1 MPSKNVF
8 NLSKARVSCIDVL
21 HEDCF
26 NNPMRRRQILPFA
39 VSLLAASPAFA
50 WPDQPVRLVVPFTPG
65 TGPDIIA
72 RFVAERLS
80 ARFGQPVVVENVAG
94 ASGNIG
100 SQQVARAKPDG
111 HTLMS
116 SVNTL
121 VMNASLYKNLPYD
134 PVADFAPLGL
144 TAWGSLVLVAHP
156 SQKPNTLGELVA
168 AAKAAPKTLTYGSP
182 GVGTPHHLSMALV
195 ETASGIE
202 LVHVPY
208 KGTAGAV
215 QDLLGGQIGYMFL
228 PVHVSA
234 QHIRAGKLKAIAA
247 GSPLRLP
254 ALPDVPTLAESGL
267 KGVDVDMWYGL
278 FAPKGTPPDII
289 ERLNREVGAILTSP
303 EARTL
308 FETQVLTPVTSTP
321 AALADIVAR
330 DRLRWAEVVAKRGIQ
345 PE

>member
-1 MPSKNVF
+1 
-8 NLSKARVSCIDVL
+8 
-21 HEDCF
+21 
-26 NNPMRRRQILPFA
+26 MRRRQILPLA
-39 VSLLAASPAFA
+39 AGLLAAPWAAFA
-50 WPDQPVRLVVPFTPG
+50 WPDQPVKLIVPFTPG

-72 RFVAERLS
+72 RFVAERLKL
-80 ARFGQPVVVENVAG
+80 GQPVVVENVAG

-121 VMNASLYKNLPYD
+121 VMNASLYQNLSYD
-134 PVADFAPLGL
+134 PVADFVPLGL
-144 TAWGSLVLVAHP
+144 SAWGSLVLVAHP
-156 SQKPNTLGELVA
+156 GQPPKTLAELIA
-168 AAKAAPKTLTYGSP
+168 AAKASPKTLTYGSP

-195 ETASGIE
+195 ETAAGIE
-202 LVHVPY
+202 LLHVPY

-247 GSPLRLP
+247 GSPQRLP
-254 ALPDVPTLAESGL
+254 QLPDVPTLAESGL
-267 KGVDVDMWYGL
+267 AGVDVDMWYGF
-278 FAPKGTPPDII
+278 FAPKSTPPELV
-289 ERLNREVGAILTSP
+289 ERLNKEISAILSSP
-303 EARTL
+303 EAKAA
-308 FETQVLTPVTSTP
+308 FEAQGLMPATSTP
-321 AALADIVAR
+321 KALGEIVVR
-330 DRLRWAEVVAKRGIQ
+330 DKARWADVVAKRGIK

>member
-1 MPSKNVF
+1 MRESITG
-8 NLSKARVSCIDVL
+8 CIL
-21 HEDCF
+21 
-26 NNPMRRRQILPFA
+26 A
-39 VSLLAASPAFA
+39 AALLAIAGPALA
-50 WPDQPVRLVVPFTPG
+50 WPDQPIKLVVPFTPG

-80 ARFGQPVVVENVAG
+80 PKLGQPVVVENVTG

-121 VMNASLYKNLPYD
+121 VMNASLFKNLPYD

-144 TAWGSLVLVAHP
+144 AAWGSLVLVANP
-156 SQKPNTLGELVA
+156 AQKPNTLAELIA
-168 AAKAAPKTLTYGSP
+168 AARAAPKSLNYGSP

-195 ETASGIE
+195 ETTAGIE
-202 LVHVPY
+202 LTHVPY
-208 KGTAGAV
+208 RGTAGAV

-247 GSPLRLP
+247 GSPHRLP
-254 ALPDVPTLAESGL
+254 QLPEVPTLAQAGL
-267 KGVDVDMWYGL
+267 EGVDVDMWYAL
-278 FAPKGTPPDII
+278 FAPKGTPADIV
-289 ERLNREVGAILTSP
+289 ERLNKEIAAILDAL
-303 EARTL
+303 EAKTL
-308 FETQVLTPVTSTP
+308 FEAQGLVPMTSTP
-321 AALADIVAR
+321 AAMAEIVAR
-330 DRLRWAEVVAKRGIQ
+330 DRARWADVVAKRGIA

>member
-1 MPSKNVF
+1 
-8 NLSKARVSCIDVL
+8 
-21 HEDCF
+21 
-26 NNPMRRRQILPFA
+26 MRRR
-39 VSLLAASPAFA
+39 SLLSFAAGLLIAPSDFA
-50 WPDQPVRLVVPFTPG
+50 WPDQPVKLVVPFTPG

-72 RFVAERLS
+72 RFLAERLTPGL
-80 ARFGQPVVVENVAG
+80 GQPVVVENVAG

-156 SQKPNTLGELVA
+156 GQAPNTLADLIA
-168 AAKAAPKTLTYGSP
+168 AAKPRPRTLNYGSP

-195 ETASGIE
+195 ETTAGIE

-208 KGTAGAV
+208 RGTAGAV

-234 QHIRAGKLKAIAA
+234 QYIRGGKLKAIAA
-247 GSPLRLP
+247 GSPKRLP
-254 ALPDVPTLAESGL
+254 QLPDVPTLIEAGL
-267 KGVDVDMWYGL
+267 QGADVDMWYGL
-278 FAPKGTPPDII
+278 FGPKGTPAEIVD
-289 ERLNREVGAILTSP
+289 RLNREVGAILNASDARAVF
-303 EARTL
+303 EAQGL
-308 FETQVLTPVTSTP
+308 LPATSTP
-321 AALADIVAR
+321 AALSEIVVR
-330 DRLRWAEVVAKRGIQ
+330 DRNRWAEVVARRGIAA
-345 PE
+345 E

>member
-1 MPSKNVF
+1 
-8 NLSKARVSCIDVL
+8 
-21 HEDCF
+21 
-26 NNPMRRRQILPFA
+26 MRRRQIVAFA
-39 VSLLAASPAFA
+39 ATAMVAPSAFA
-50 WPDQPVRLVVPFTPG
+50 WPDQPVKLVVPFTPG

-72 RFVAERLS
+72 RFVGERLS
-80 ARFGQPVVVENVAG
+80 PKLGQPVVIENAAG

-100 SQQVARAKPDG
+100 SQQVARAKSDG

-134 PVADFAPLGL
+134 PVGDFAPVGL

-156 SQKPNTLGELVA
+156 SQKPGTLAELIA
-168 AAKAAPKTLTYGSP
+168 AAKASPRTLTYGSP

-195 ETASGIE
+195 ETAAGIE
-202 LVHVPY
+202 MVHVPY

-247 GSPLRLP
+247 GSPQRLP
-254 ALPDVPTLAESGL
+254 QLPDVPTLAESGL
-267 KGVDVDMWYGL
+267 KGVDVDMWYGF
-278 FAPKGTPPDII
+278 FAPKGTPPELI
-289 ERLNREVGAILTSP
+289 ERLNKEVSAILNSP
-303 EARTL
+303 EAKTV
-308 FETQVLTPVTSTP
+308 FEAQGLIPATSSP
-321 AALADIVAR
+321 AALGEIMAR
-330 DRLRWAEVVAKRGIQ
+330 DKMRWADVVAKRGIQ

>member
-1 MPSKNVF
+1 MK
-8 NLSKARVSCIDVL
+8 
-21 HEDCF
+21 
-26 NNPMRRRQILPFA
+26 RRTLLPLVA
-39 VSLLAASPAFA
+39 AMVAASPAFA
-50 WPDQPVRLVVPFTPG
+50 WPDQPVKIVVPFTPG

-80 ARFGQPVVVENVAG
+80 TKLGQPVVVENVVG

-121 VMNASLYKNLPYD
+121 VMNPSLYKNLPYD
-134 PVADFAPLGL
+134 PVADFVPLGL
-144 TAWGSLVLVAHP
+144 TAWGSLVLVANP
-156 SQKPNTLGELVA
+156 SAKPNTLSELIA
-168 AAKAAPKTLTYGSP
+168 AAKAQPKSLTYGSP

-195 ETASGIE
+195 ETTAGIE
-202 LVHVPY
+202 LLHVPY

-247 GSPLRLP
+247 GSPQRLP
-254 ALPDVPTLAESGL
+254 QLPDVPTLAESGL
-267 KGVDVDMWYGL
+267 KGVDVDMWYGFFL
-278 FAPKGTPPDII
+278 PKGTPTDIVA
-289 ERLNREVGAILTSP
+289 RLNREVAAILDTP
-303 EARTL
+303 EAKAA
-308 FETQVLTPVTSTP
+308 FEAQGLIPATSTS
-321 AALADIVAR
+321 AALGEIVVR
-330 DRLRWAEVVAKRGIQ
+330 DRARWADVVAKRDIK

>member
-1 MPSKNVF
+1 
-8 NLSKARVSCIDVL
+8 
-21 HEDCF
+21 
-26 NNPMRRRQILPFA
+26 MRAMYRRSFLPFA
-39 VSLLAASPAFA
+39 AATLAAPAAFA

-72 RFVAERLS
+72 RFVSEKLAPRL
-80 ARFGQPVVVENVAG
+80 GQPVVVENVVG

-144 TAWGSLVLVAHP
+144 SAWGSLVLVAHP
-156 SQKPNTLGELVA
+156 SQKPGTLAELID

-195 ETASGIE
+195 ETAAGIE
-202 LVHVPY
+202 MLHVPY

-234 QHIRAGKLKAIAA
+234 QHIRGGKLKAIAVV
-247 GSPLRLP
+247 SPRRLP
-254 ALPDVPTLAESGL
+254 QLPDVPTLIEAGL
-267 KGVDVDMWYGL
+267 VGADVDMWYGL
-278 FAPKGTPPDII
+278 FAPKDTPAPIV
-289 ERLNREVGAILTSP
+289 ERLNREVAAILGSP
-303 EARTL
+303 EAKKV
-308 FETQVLTPVTSTP
+308 FEAQGLVPTASTP
-321 AALADIVAR
+321 AALEDIVVK
-330 DRLRWAEVVAKRGIQ
+330 DRKRWADV
-345 PE
+345 